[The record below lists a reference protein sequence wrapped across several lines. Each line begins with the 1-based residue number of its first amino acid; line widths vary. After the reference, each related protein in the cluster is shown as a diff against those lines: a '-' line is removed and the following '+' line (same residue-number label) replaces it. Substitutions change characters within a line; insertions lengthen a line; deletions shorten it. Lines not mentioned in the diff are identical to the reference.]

1 MEYFSSLSR
10 YVAYEKQ
17 YKDKNECKHHIKF
30 LYSVAASCDNI
41 IRSIMLLNKE
51 EEFNICG
58 IQLLRVL
65 ADHYLTLIASTLTS
79 SPEVFLR
86 RFWEGG
92 ELSHNKM
99 KVDGKWKSITT
110 KLLKNKIDKRI
121 SGIYGECCKFLHP
134 SKRIADRFMMPS
146 DAIIMFDF
154 PYYYKGASSISLEK
168 EIIMDDVKYI
178 YDAILVFLNDVE
190 VVRDDLFIEPLT
202 EEELDNLFE

>member
-1 MEYFSSLSR
+1 MESISSLAR
-10 YVAYEKQ
+10 YVAYSKQ
-17 YKDKNECKHHIKF
+17 YQDKEECKHHIKF

-65 ADHYLTLIASTLTS
+65 ADHYITLIASTLTS

-99 KVDGKWKSITT
+99 KVDGKWKSMTT
-110 KLLKNKIDKRI
+110 KLLKEKVDDRI
-121 SGIYGECCKFLHP
+121 SGIYDECCKFLHP
-134 SKRIADRFMMPS
+134 SKRIADRFIIPS
-146 DAIIMFDF
+146 DSVVMFDF
-154 PYYYKGASSISLEK
+154 PYYYKGALSIPKEK
-168 EIIMDDVKYI
+168 EIIMDDVRYI
-178 YDAILVFLNDVE
+178 YNAVLAFLKDVE
-190 VVRDDLFIEPLT
+190 VVKDSLYIEQLT
-202 EEELDNLFE
+202 EEELSKLFE